1 MTRKPLVVLVSDPD
15 PIIADVITDML
26 QAKGYAAIPIRDA
39 AQGVRVTDT
48 VLFDVAVMSLDPH
61 HTKLDISLISA
72 LKGKQRPIKVVGMSA
87 NADQPSPASLATID
101 VFLRK
106 PFSMQQLDESIRQ
119 LTSQREL

>member
-1 MTRKPLVVLVSDPD
+1 MTRRPLVVLVSDPD

-48 VLFDVAVMSLDPH
+48 VLFDAAVMSLDPH
-61 HTKLDISLISA
+61 YTKLDISLIFA
-72 LKGKQRPIKVVGMSA
+72 LKGKQRRIKVVGMSGD
-87 NADQPSPASLATID
+87 ADQPTPASLATID

-106 PFSMQQLDESIRQ
+106 PFSIEQLDESIQKVMTR
-119 LTSQREL
+119 REL